1 MIDSICLKF
10 VCTSSIQK
18 HELAR
23 LKLPINQFLKHAPA
37 LIKDSMHFVLCF
49 PASRGLFFLRM
60 RWVEYQNTRILG
72 GKARVIKI
80 EGVVL
85 NRVVYFRI
93 A

>member
-1 MIDSICLKF
+1 
-10 VCTSSIQK
+10 
-18 HELAR
+18 
-23 LKLPINQFLKHAPA
+23 
-37 LIKDSMHFVLCF
+37 MHFVLCF

-85 NRVVYFRI
+85 NRVVYFSI
-93 A
+93 YTQTLVEYPPGGFLVLLDLTF